1 MNHQKHATDDTLK
14 RLDIVLASYHGDK
27 SIARKGLTNGDPK
40 IRSTALLALF
50 KIGSLTQDE
59 LISGLCDPE
68 GLVRRTSCEIAA
80 NYSNLSLENSLA
92 DDDPFV
98 VEMALWALGER
109 EDAAQLEK
117 ICEIARNHPESLVRE
132 AAIASIG
139 AIGDPSG
146 LEIVLAS
153 FSDRPNVRRRAVVAL
168 AAFEGPAVTEA
179 LERATHDR
187 DWQVRQIAEDL
198 LQITEDSTAD

>member
-1 MNHQKHATDDTLK
+1 MNHQKNAPEDTLK
-14 RLDIVLASYHGDK
+14 RLDVVLASYRGDTTT
-27 SIARKGLTNGDPK
+27 ARKALTNKNPK
-40 IRSTALLALF
+40 IRSAALF
-50 KIGSLTQDE
+50 ALNKIGALAEDE
-59 LISGLCDPE
+59 LISGLGDPV
-68 GLVRRTSCEIAA
+68 GMVRRTSCEISAG
-80 NYSNLSLENSLA
+80 YSNISLA
-92 DDDPFV
+92 QNLIDDDPFV

-109 EDAAQLEK
+109 EDASQLQK
-117 ICEIARNHPESLVRE
+117 ICEIAKSHSESLVRE

-146 LEIVLAS
+146 LDSVLAS

-168 AAFEGPAVTEA
+168 AAFEGPRVTEA

-198 LQITEDSTAD
+198 LQITEGSDD